1 MSDYPKV
8 VFEMEPEQVD
18 KIMVTE
24 LKQHIQ
30 WFNNDLEKRKSGMGM
45 SIFDQ
50 DPVKDVE
57 YIEEYIKAFTT
68 VVEYYGG

>member
-1 MSDYPKV
+1 MADYPKV

-18 KIMVTE
+18 KIIVME
-24 LKQHIQ
+24 LKQHIE
-30 WFNNDLEKRKSGMGM
+30 WFIKDLERRGSGVGM